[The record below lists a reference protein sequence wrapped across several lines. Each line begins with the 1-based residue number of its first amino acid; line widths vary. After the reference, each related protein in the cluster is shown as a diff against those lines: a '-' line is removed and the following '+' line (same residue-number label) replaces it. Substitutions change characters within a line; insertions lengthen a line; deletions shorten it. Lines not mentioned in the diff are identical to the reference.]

1 MKIGFGIPVSGAWA
15 TPENLTH
22 IAQRAEDLGYHSLWT
37 YQRLLS
43 PVDAAWGEMYRSV
56 LDPVVSLAYVA
67 ARTSRIRLGVAVINM
82 PFIAPVV
89 VAKQLATL
97 DIVSG
102 GRVDAGFGNGWS
114 DEEFAATGATK
125 QGQGRRADEFLSLLK
140 SLWTDEIV
148 EHAGE
153 FYQVPRTRLDP
164 KPVQRPH
171 PPILL
176 GAVAP
181 PALRRAGR
189 LCDGWV
195 SRSRADL
202 RKIGESVAV
211 ISAAAEEAGRDPQ
224 TLRFVCRGVVRRRA
238 AGSDER
244 VPLTG
249 TPDQIRSDL
258 EDLAEQGI
266 TEVFLDL
273 NFDPQVGS
281 PDAAAAASMR
291 RADEVLDALA
301 PQH

>member
-140 SLWTDEIV
+140 ALWTDEIV

-153 FYQVPRTRLDP
+153 FYQVPRMRLDP

-171 PPILL
+171 PPVLL

-224 TLRFVCRGVVRRRA
+224 ALRFVCRGAVRRRA

-244 VPLTG
+244 APLTG
-249 TPDQIRSDL
+249 TPDQIRSDIA
-258 EDLAEQGI
+258 DLAEQGI

-281 PDAAAAASMR
+281 PDAAAAESMR

>member
-1 MKIGFGIPVSGAWA
+1 MKIGFGVPVSGSWA
-15 TPENLTH
+15 TPGNLTH
-22 IAQRAEDLGYHSLWT
+22 VAQRAEQLGYHSLWT

-43 PVDAAWGEMYRSV
+43 PVDAAWGDMYRSV
-56 LDPVVSLAYVA
+56 MDPVVALAYVA
-67 ARTSRIRLGVAVINM
+67 AQTSRIRLGVAVINM

-125 QGQGRRADEFLSLLK
+125 QGQGRRADEFLTLLRT
-140 SLWTDEIV
+140 LWTDEIV
-148 EHAGE
+148 EHAGD
-153 FYQVPRTRLDP
+153 FYQVPRMRLDP

-176 GAVAP
+176 GAVAT
-181 PALRRAGR
+181 PALRRVGR

-202 RKIGESVAV
+202 RTIGESVAV
-211 ISAAAEEAGRDPQ
+211 IRDAAEQAGRDPSA
-224 TLRFVCRGVVRRRA
+224 LRFVCRGVARVRPAGRA
-238 AGSDER
+238 DRA
-244 VPLTG
+244 PLTG
-249 TPDQIRSDL
+249 SLDEIRTDVD
-258 EDLAEQGI
+258 DLAGQGI
-266 TEVFLDL
+266 TEVFFDL

-281 PDAAAAASMR
+281 PDVDAAASLR
-291 RADEVLDALA
+291 RADEVLEALA
-301 PQH
+301 PRN

>member
-140 SLWTDEIV
+140 ALWTDEIV

-153 FYQVPRTRLDP
+153 FYQVPRMRLDP

-202 RKIGESVAV
+202 RKIGESVAA

>member
-1 MKIGFGIPVSGAWA
+1 MKIGFGVPVSGSWA
-15 TPENLTH
+15 TAENLAH
-22 IAQRAEDLGYHSLWT
+22 IAQRAEQLGYHSLWT

-56 LDPVVSLAYVA
+56 LDPVVALAYVA

-97 DIVSG
+97 DVVSG

-125 QGQGRRADEFLSLLK
+125 QGQGRRAEEFLTLLTA
-140 SLWTDEIV
+140 LWTDEVV

-153 FYQVPRTRLDP
+153 FYEVPRMRLDP

-176 GAVAP
+176 GAVAV
-181 PALRRAGR
+181 PALQRAGR

-202 RKIGESVAV
+202 RTIGESVA
-211 ISAAAEEAGRDPQ
+211 IIRAAAEQAGRDPRA
-224 TLRFVCRGVVRRRA
+224 LRFICRGVVRLRPGDSAERA
-238 AGSDER
+238 
-244 VPLTG
+244 PLTG
-249 TPDQIRSDL
+249 TLDQIRADID
-258 EDLAEQGI
+258 DLAAQGI
-266 TEVFLDL
+266 TEVFVDL

-281 PDAAAAASMR
+281 PDADAAASLR
-291 RADEVLDALA
+291 RADEVLEALA
-301 PQH
+301 PRA

>member
-140 SLWTDEIV
+140 ALWTDEIV

-153 FYQVPRTRLDP
+153 FYQVPRMRLDP

>member
-1 MKIGFGIPVSGAWA
+1 MKIGFGIPVSGSWA
-15 TPENLTH
+15 TPDNVTH
-22 IAQRAEDLGYHSLWT
+22 IAQRAEQLGYHSLWT

-43 PVDAAWGEMYRSV
+43 PVDAAWGDMYRSV
-56 LDPVVSLAYVA
+56 MDPVVALAYVA
-67 ARTSRIRLGVAVINM
+67 AHTSRIRLGVAVINM

-114 DEEFAATGATK
+114 DEEFAATGASK
-125 QGQGRRADEFLSLLK
+125 QGQGRRADEFLSLLRT
-140 SLWTDEIV
+140 LWTDEIV

-153 FYQVPRTRLDP
+153 FYQVPRMRLDP

-176 GAVAP
+176 GAVAR
-181 PALRRAGR
+181 PALQRAGR

-202 RKIGESVAV
+202 RTIGESVAV
-211 ISAAAEEAGRDPQ
+211 IRDAAEQAGRDPSA
-224 TLRFVCRGVVRRRA
+224 LRFVCRGVARVRPAGRA
-238 AGSDER
+238 DRA
-244 VPLTG
+244 PLTG
-249 TPDQIRSDL
+249 SLDEIRADVD
-258 EDLAEQGI
+258 DLAGQGI
-266 TEVFLDL
+266 TEVFFDL

-281 PDAAAAASMR
+281 PDADAAASLR
-291 RADEVLDALA
+291 RADEVLEALA
-301 PQH
+301 PRN

>member
-89 VAKQLATL
+89 IAKQLATL

-140 SLWTDEIV
+140 ALWTDEIV

-153 FYQVPRTRLDP
+153 FYQVPRMRLDP

-171 PPILL
+171 PPLLL

-181 PALRRAGR
+181 AALRRAGR

-211 ISAAAEEAGRDPQ
+211 ISAAAEQAGRDPR
-224 TLRFVCRGVVRRRA
+224 TLRFVCRGVVRRRP
-238 AGSDER
+238 AGGDER
-244 VPLTG
+244 APLTG
-249 TPDQIRSDL
+249 TPDQIRSDI

-266 TEVFLDL
+266 TEVFFDL

-281 PDAAAAASMR
+281 PDAAAAESMR
-291 RADEVLDALA
+291 RAGEVLDALG

>member
-1 MKIGFGIPVSGAWA
+1 MKFGFGIPVSGAWA

-82 PFIAPVV
+82 PFLAPVV

-140 SLWTDEIV
+140 ALWTDEIV

-153 FYQVPRTRLDP
+153 FYRVPRMRLDP

-211 ISAAAEEAGRDPQ
+211 ISAAAEQAGRDPQ
-224 TLRFVCRGVVRRRA
+224 TLRFVCRGVVRMRA
-238 AGSDER
+238 AGGDER

-249 TPDQIRSDL
+249 TVDQIRNDID
-258 EDLAEQGI
+258 DLAEQGI
-266 TEVFLDL
+266 TEVFFDL

-281 PDAAAAASMR
+281 PDAAVAESLR

>member
-1 MKIGFGIPVSGAWA
+1 MKFGFGIPVSGAWA

-22 IAQRAEDLGYHSLWT
+22 IAQRAEELGYHSLWT

-82 PFIAPVV
+82 PFLAPVV

-140 SLWTDEIV
+140 ALWTDEIV

-153 FYQVPRTRLDP
+153 FYRVPRMRLDP

-211 ISAAAEEAGRDPQ
+211 ISAAAEQAGRDPQ
-224 TLRFVCRGVVRRRA
+224 TLRFVCRGVVRMRA
-238 AGSDER
+238 AGGDER

-249 TPDQIRSDL
+249 TVDQIRNDID
-258 EDLAEQGI
+258 DLAEQGI
-266 TEVFLDL
+266 TEVFFDL

-281 PDAAAAASMR
+281 PDAAVAESLR